1 MAKWLIIRNFTIG
14 NGVLHEKM
22 PTMKIFIDNG
32 HGIDTHGK
40 HSPDGR
46 FLEYKFNREM
56 AERIVSGLI
65 NRGLDAEL
73 LVGDFGSLHADTHV
87 CSLGVI
93 EPDNPFQ
100 YASAFIPCRY
110 RYLVKPFNLQYSV
123 RIFHEGDDG
132 FNCTLLELK
141 VIISAV
147 VIICCNRNREMRRKW
162 PAGMHTICIGTF
174 RFSLLK

>member
-1 MAKWLIIRNFTIG
+1 MTKWLIIRNFTIG
-14 NGVLHEKM
+14 NSVLHEKM
-22 PTMKIFIDNG
+22 QTMKIFIDNG
-32 HGIDTHGK
+32 HGIDTPGK
-40 HSPDGR
+40 HSPDGH

-65 NRGLDAEL
+65 NRGLEAEL

-87 CSLGVI
+87 WSLGVI

-123 RIFHEGDDG
+123 RSFGDGVFQRGAALGHAHQTTASLSDI
-132 FNCTLLELK
+132 TSH
-141 VIISAV
+141 IPSQD
-147 VIICCNRNREMRRKW
+147 W
-162 PAGMHTICIGTF
+162 PCGI
-174 RFSLLK
+174 RSLSPR